1 MLEQPSLDGLAR
13 KPRRRKKSDSTQS
26 QADNCPIAHIVLD
39 VQASHLGKTFDY
51 IVSKDQDDYDKPGC
65 MVRVKFGARRVNGII
80 WGRSESK
87 TTPISSLKFIE
98 KNYSNRGSSF

>member
-51 IVSKDQDDYDKPGC
+51 IVSNDQDDYAKPGC
-65 MVRVKFGARRVNGII
+65 ICLLYTSPSPRD
-80 WGRSESK
+80 S
-87 TTPISSLKFIE
+87 
-98 KNYSNRGSSF
+98 